1 MTKKELQAA
10 IDFDLYEADEDT
22 TIVWSTDALD
32 LTDSEKAELNGAR
45 YVVYVEQ
52 YCYNYPVPSHFE
64 PVPAEFND
72 MVAGQLGI

>member
-45 YVVYVEQ
+45 YVVYIEQ
-52 YCYNYPVPSHFE
+52 YYDTYPVPSHFE
-64 PVPAEFND
+64 PVPSEFND

>member
-10 IDFDLYEADEDT
+10 IDFDLENGPDYE
-22 TIVWSTDALD
+22 IVWPTDALD

-52 YCYNYPVPSHFE
+52 YYNTYPVPSHFE
-64 PVPAEFND
+64 PVPTEFND